1 MRTKIWSGIGLLLV
15 SIFLDSSPALAAQD
29 DDYNF
34 SWLDPEKK
42 IYVLQNRRY
51 RKAGTPQFY
60 AMGGFSL
67 GDTYRSVIQAQ
78 PRLAWW
84 MNEDMGFEVFYSYR
98 SHSPNNVYEAL
109 DKATNGGAQSPYI
122 REVRS
127 QFGVLY
133 NWAPWYAKINVFNSV
148 LYFDWYFSIGGGM
161 IGTMIGQR
169 TEATDATK
177 GWRTQNLFAA
187 YLGTGHLFHL
197 SEHWKIRLDVLG
209 HFYLANVFEGLT
221 GVAPKQAVFSNFTS
235 QVGIGYQL

>member
-1 MRTKIWSGIGLLLV
+1 MQKKIWSGIILLLV
-15 SIFLDSSPALAAQD
+15 SSWIESAPAFGAAD

-34 SWLDPEKK
+34 SWLDPDKK

-51 RKAGTPQFY
+51 RKAGSPQFY

-78 PRLAWW
+78 PRMAWW
-84 MNEDMGFEVFYSYR
+84 LNEDMGFEVFYSYR
-98 SHSPNNVYEAL
+98 NHKTNNVYEAL
-109 DKATNGGAQSPYI
+109 NQSIGGGASSPYI

-148 LYFDWYFSIGGGM
+148 LYFDWYFSVGAGM
-161 IGTMIGQR
+161 IGTMIGQK
-169 TEATDATK
+169 TEETDPTK
-177 GWRTQNLFAA
+177 GWRTQNLFAG

-209 HFYLANVFEGLT
+209 HFYVANVFEGLS
-221 GVAPKQAVFSNFTS
+221 GVAPKQSVFSNFAT
-235 QVGIGYQL
+235 QFGIGYQL

>member
-1 MRTKIWSGIGLLLV
+1 MRKKIWMGIGLLLV
-15 SIFLDSSPALAAQD
+15 SFWVEHAPAFAASS

-51 RKAGTPQFY
+51 RKAASAQIFG
-60 AMGGFSL
+60 MGGMSL
-67 GDTYRSVIQAQ
+67 GDTYRTVIQVQ

-84 MNEDMGFEVFYSYR
+84 INEDMGFEVFYSHR
-98 SHSPNNVYEAL
+98 IHSPNNVYEAL
-109 DKATNGGAQSPYI
+109 DKAIAVGAQSPYI

-148 LYFDWYFSIGGGM
+148 LYFDWYFSVGAGM
-161 IGTMIGQR
+161 IGTMIGQK
-169 TEATDATK
+169 TDIPANN
-177 GWRTQNLFAA
+177 WSSQNLFAA

-209 HFYLANVFEGLT
+209 HFYVANVFERLT
-221 GVAPKQAVFSNFTS
+221 GVAPKNAVFSNFAS